1 MFDCCWGMGNVVASK
16 EEILELN
23 WPNILVSGFAN
34 CDIGVI
40 VGAGLAPALIP
51 PKHVL
56 GNQ

>member
-1 MFDCCWGMGNVVASK
+1 MGNVVASK